1 MGSLYADK
9 RILELTAAG
18 RGMPLMFSVEWEDGS
33 DMALLPL
40 SIRKPLATAR
50 LRGGGRRLRLSF
62 LNGKGGDF
70 CLESPMELLYDQ
82 QKRIPG

>member
-1 MGSLYADK
+1 LGSLYADK

-62 LNGKGGDF
+62 LNGKSGDF